1 MIDNKGKLAR
11 QATLRSIM
19 NTKMTKKTL
28 VNDHMICM
36 ITLINEMK
44 SHGAL

>member
-1 MIDNKGKLAR
+1 MFDNKGKLVR

-19 NTKMTKKTL
+19 NTRMTKKTL